1 MNAVPV
7 TSTLVELLNAPR
19 LTLLK
24 VARSAGLDLSR
35 DARKWDIAKAL
46 AQAFGEEIP
55 EEAAKYVYA
64 GQRSISWIRLV
75 PEEEEFQIGDPEMS
89 YPMRGVQLGLS
100 EIEGA
105 LAAEFQRED
114 PFDIDERPEQILEG
128 EPQLIVA
135 RRRDDGILLLFAI
148 AQRKGQMIHNFRA
161 TSVVEDDFFPVIL
174 RPELGLLEVRASTDQ
189 ARRLTRTWLQRFAA
203 ALGTQPVSVSIP
215 YADLRKLHD
224 ELDGKLDVYTGAE
237 AQGTSIYET
246 HRFTRD
252 EETCDDLLEEQRFT
266 DDTAHLL
273 PLNGDIVFEYPPEFD
288 EVRVHVSCNNGSIW
302 IRTAVP
308 EEVILHVREAL
319 ERIKGL

>member
-1 MNAVPV
+1 MSTVPV

-19 LTLLK
+19 RTLLK
-24 VARSAGLDLSR
+24 VAQSAGLELPR
-35 DARKWDIAKAL
+35 DIRKWDIARAL
-46 AQAFGEEIP
+46 AQEFGDEIP

-75 PEEEEFQIGDPEMS
+75 PEEEEFEIGDPQMT
-89 YPMRGVQLGLS
+89 YPMRGTSISLS

-105 LAAEFQRED
+105 LADEFQRED
-114 PFDIDERPEQILEG
+114 PFDVDGRPDQILEG

-135 RRRDDGILLLFAI
+135 RRRDNDILLLFAI
-148 AQRKGQMIHNFRA
+148 AQRKGQFVHNFRA
-161 TSVVEDDFFPVIL
+161 TSVIEDDFFPAIF
-174 RPELGLLEVRASTDQ
+174 RPDLGLLEVRASTDQ
-189 ARRLTRTWLQRFAA
+189 ARRLARTWLRRFAA
-203 ALGTQPVSVSIP
+203 ALGTQSVPVSIP
-215 YADLRKLHD
+215 FSDLRQLHG

-237 AQGTSIYET
+237 SQGTSIYET

-252 EETCDDLLEEQRFT
+252 DETCDDLLKEQQFA

-273 PLNGDIVFEYPPEFD
+273 PLNGDILFEYPPEFD

-308 EEVILHVREAL
+308 EEIIAHVREAM
-319 ERIKGL
+319 ERIKGV

>member
-1 MNAVPV
+1 LNAVPV

-19 LTLLK
+19 RTLLK
-24 VARSAGLDLSR
+24 VARSAGLEFSR
-35 DARKWDIAKAL
+35 DARKWDVAKAL
-46 AQAFGEEIP
+46 AQEFGEEIP

-75 PEEEEFQIGDPEMS
+75 PEEEEFEIGDPEMS
-89 YPMRGVQLGLS
+89 YPMRGVPLNLS

-105 LAAEFQRED
+105 LASEFQREN
-114 PFDIDERPEQILEG
+114 PFDVDERPDQILEG

-148 AQRKGQMIHNFRA
+148 AQRKGQVIHNFQA
-161 TSVVEDDFFPVIL
+161 TSVIEDDFFPVIL
-174 RPELGLLEVRASTDQ
+174 RPDLGLLEVRASTDQ
-189 ARRLTRTWLQRFAA
+189 ARRLSRTWLRRFAA
-203 ALGTQPVSVSIP
+203 ALGTQPVPVSIP
-215 YADLRKLHD
+215 YVDLRHLHD
-224 ELDGKLDVYTGAE
+224 ELDGKLDVFTGAE
-237 AQGTSIYET
+237 SQGTSIYET

-252 EETCDDLLEEQRFT
+252 EETCDDLLEEQRFAE
-266 DDTAHLL
+266 DTAQLL
-273 PLNGDIVFEYPPEFD
+273 PLNGDIVFEYPPEFN

-308 EEVILHVREAL
+308 EEVILHVREAM